1 MAGNPDTRPG
11 NSLDWERLIE
21 TAFTV
26 GILPQQ
32 FWDMELWE
40 FNCCVKAHNRKKKD
54 AAKEAVAVSWETARF
69 SSAAFASV
77 VGPQYQL
84 TLCCMAKSCA
94 LKGPLLR
101 SCSRMCGRTPAMSS
115 ELTSAVP

>member
-40 FNCCVKAHNRKKKD
+40 FNCCVKAHNRKKKE
-54 AAKEAVAVSWETARF
+54 AAKEAVAVSWQTARF
-69 SSAAFASV
+69 SSAAFA
-77 VGPQYQL
+77 GKLKPLKNYL
-84 TLCCMAKSCA
+84 EMADQTATKAPTVSREEFNRN
-94 LKGPLLR
+94 LKLAEGAR
-101 SCSRMCGRTPAMSS
+101 ENGA
-115 ELTSAVP
+115 